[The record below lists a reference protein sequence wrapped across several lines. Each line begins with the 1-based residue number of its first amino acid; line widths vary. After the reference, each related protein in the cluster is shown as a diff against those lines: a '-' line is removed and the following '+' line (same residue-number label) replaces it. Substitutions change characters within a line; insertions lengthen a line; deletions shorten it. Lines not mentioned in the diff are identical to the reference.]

1 MAAYTTTQAGDWS
14 ATATWGGTG
23 PPDSGDTA
31 EIAHDVVVASD
42 ATIGEGPTNLTDCSL
57 WLNGGKLTV
66 ASDTSFR
73 IKGNVVHQNSLT
85 EHVDDFVVK
94 DGATVEVSSFGV
106 AGTPAY
112 RWVTGTG
119 TYQRSLISI
128 VGTESNRVTFR
139 SHPSGSPFN
148 FTNNVGSNYDAGRI
162 VAQYC
167 DFTRIGSSTTAFTS
181 LRLNSSFAKMSLHS
195 CVFDTCGGIDS
206 TGLSANACGYVY
218 LHNVW
223 KNSYV
228 VPSTNRVLEC
238 DGWNSP
244 TSLRIMVG
252 NVFDKPVLFN
262 TSSNWTVEGN
272 IFSVNDDT
280 SAPLSMIGAD
290 VPAYSFKNNLLRSQH
305 LNNTNT
311 FGLSH
316 SEDNHYIIDND
327 VLNPH
332 LINCAEPTG
341 ASSRQTFD
349 GWIFESASRSN
360 VGESCAWTHAP
371 VAPTTFVAINCL
383 QLPGFFNSD
392 RTYAPRFVGITGGS
406 NASYHFEHNTS
417 FCAQDNEG
425 GGAYGIGETYSSQRS
440 AVRVFRNN
448 LVWCNSDKSAYKFG
462 LMNTA
467 VASNISDVLTEAGT
481 DYNAGWNLRPTA
493 EGSFYSMMQNG
504 TPGVDFA
511 VNDFVA
517 NPQFVDSTRCAVEY
531 AQNVLGASWSVRSII
546 SQAENKHSVYTAA
559 AKPKAIMDWIKAGF
573 APTNPVYDA
582 SSSDGSTVG
591 AVPYTSGAVILTKQP
606 NNFIYSG
613 GVPIHRAS
621 SW

>member
-139 SHPSGSPFN
+139 SHPSGGPFN
-148 FTNNVGSNYDAGRI
+148 FTNNVGSNYNAGRI

-181 LRLNSSFAKMSLHS
+181 LRMNSSYAKLSLHS

-206 TGLSANACGYVY
+206 TGLSNVAAGFQ
-218 LHNVW
+218 LHHNVW
-223 KNSYV
+223 KNSYP
-228 VPSTNRVLEC
+228 VPGTARVIEV
-238 DGWNSP
+238 DGWGSV
-244 TSLRIMVG
+244 TSSRVMRG
-252 NVFDKPVLFN
+252 NVFDIQAFIN
-262 TSSNWTVEGN
+262 SATSWTIVGN
-272 IFSVNDDT
+272 IFNQNDDSTTPLLIGST
-280 SAPLSMIGAD
+280 SGAAD
-290 VPAYSFKNNLLRSQH
+290 EFKDNLMRSQYEANINMVC
-305 LNNTNT
+305 LK
-311 FGLSH
+311 H
-316 SEDNHYIIDND
+316 SEDNHYICDND
-327 VLNPH
+327 VPNPH
-332 LINCAEPTG
+332 LINMDPTAG
-341 ASSRQTFD
+341 TGSRQTID
-349 GWIFESASRSN
+349 GWIFESASSSN
-360 VGESCAWTHAP
+360 VGESCAWACQP
-371 VAPTTFVAINCL
+371 FEKKTFAAINCL
-383 QLPGFFNSD
+383 QLPGYYNSS
-392 RTYAPRFVGITGGS
+392 RTYAPRFMGITGNS
-406 NASYHFEHNTS
+406 NASYYFDHNTV
-417 FCAQDNEG
+417 FGAEGNEG
-425 GGAYGIGETYSSQRS
+425 NAAFGIGETYASQQSSV
-440 AVRVFRNN
+440 AGFKNN
-448 LVWCNSDKSAYKFG
+448 LIWGNSDYSVHKFG
-462 LMNTA
+462 MMGA
-467 VASNISDVLTEAGT
+467 GIASNISDTLMGVNT
-481 DYNAGWNLRPTA
+481 DYNASWNLRPGA
-493 EGSFYSMMQNG
+493 DGSFYSCRQNG
-504 TPGVDFA
+504 TGGVDFA

-517 NPQFVDSTRCAVEY
+517 EPQFVDSTRCAVEY
-531 AQNVLGASWSVRSII
+531 AQNVLGASWSVRSIV
-546 SQAENKHSVYTAA
+546 SMAQERHSVYTAA
-559 AKPKAIMDWIKAGF
+559 TRPKAVADWIKAGF

-591 AVPYTSGAVILTKQP
+591 AVPYTSGVAILTKQP
-606 NNFIYSG
+606 NSFIYSG